1 MWGSTTIG
9 SYYLAME
16 KSERNNNSLYYFCQ
30 EIEIQ
35 TILRSHITSFRMT
48 SIRNM
53 MTSNVG
59 MDRVKED
66 SSYSLLVGIYTSTAN
81 LVVILEVY

>member
-1 MWGSTTIG
+1 
-9 SYYLAME
+9 
-16 KSERNNNSLYYFCQ
+16 
-30 EIEIQ
+30 
-35 TILRSHITSFRMT
+35 MT

-53 MTSNVG
+53 MTSNAG

-81 LVVILEVY
+81 LVISLEVYQKRPI